1 MVSTPDAVATGKM
14 KRTTLVWLSA
24 TLDQSVDVPSADVPI
39 PNALRPIN
47 VRRFDA

>member
-24 TLDQSVDVPSADVPI
+24 MFDQSADVPI
-39 PNALRPIN
+39 PIALRPIN